1 MVTSGSLGCWAQ
13 CSLASNWVASS
24 IGHGGGFCLHCW
36 GRFSCY
42 YRSIG
47 EIHER
52 QNRRTSVHDWLV
64 GVRHTVFLRLHLG
77 GDGMTNEEAA
87 REAYEAWAAE
97 QEEAKQETMEMMNG
111 VQTGVDFP
119 ATMTRKTR

>member
-1 MVTSGSLGCWAQ
+1 
-13 CSLASNWVASS
+13 
-24 IGHGGGFCLHCW
+24 
-36 GRFSCY
+36 
-42 YRSIG
+42 
-47 EIHER
+47 
-52 QNRRTSVHDWLV
+52 
-64 GVRHTVFLRLHLG
+64 
-77 GDGMTNEEAA
+77 MTNEEAA